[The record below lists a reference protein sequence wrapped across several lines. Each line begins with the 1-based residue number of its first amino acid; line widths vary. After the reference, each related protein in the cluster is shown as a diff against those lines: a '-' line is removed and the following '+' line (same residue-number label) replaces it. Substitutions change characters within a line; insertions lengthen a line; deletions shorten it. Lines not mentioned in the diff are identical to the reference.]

1 LVDGL
6 TALPY
11 HPNTLATIVPIR
23 ARHERGPDR
32 RLVPRGGRRAE
43 DRPGRFPRIAI
54 IEQYEGVRRPCAR
67 YLQHFNFDVVE
78 AADLR
83 KGLELIEA
91 APPAVILV
99 APTDAPEF
107 DRLQA
112 KASVLGIPLLSLAS
126 ASPEEEEPAGP
137 VPAGVLLKPFTLGAM
152 LDEIRRLL
160 RVRTLAAQGNAAPA

>member
-1 LVDGL
+1 MQ
-6 TALPY
+6 
-11 HPNTLATIVPIR
+11 
-23 ARHERGPDR
+23 ARRERGPDR
-32 RLVPRGGRRAE
+32 RSVPRGGRRAD

-78 AADLR
+78 AADLH

-91 APPAVILV
+91 ARPAVILV
-99 APTDAPEF
+99 AATETPHFERF
-107 DRLQA
+107 QEEVR
-112 KASVLGIPLLSLAS
+112 VLGIPMLSLAS
-126 ASPEEEEPAGP
+126 ASPDAEEAAGP

-160 RVRTLAAQGNAAPA
+160 RARMLVAQSSAAPA